1 MSKDKTF
8 RPIHYLGSKM
18 RMLDFINKIINELD
32 PSNGQV
38 CDLFSGSGSVSRYLS
53 SSRPVVSVDIQ
64 EYSNVICNAILN
76 PVQYTKIADFINKC
90 KSSKYN
96 SSLSLA
102 IKPIIDYEAKCIN
115 DALDGNAESLCE
127 FLEKGSLI
135 KLEKTA
141 KVQCSKDL
149 KEALYLSLDGLK
161 KYNLN
166 NDNVLISRYFGG
178 VYFSYKQCVE
188 LDSILEEIPNE
199 NKKNKYLLLSSL
211 ISTASDIVNTVGNQF
226 AQPIQPRNK
235 DGIPKSNIG
244 KRVLKDRSKDVYTAY
259 ASWVSKYTNL
269 EEAEFKHTII
279 KDDYLKALDCLDNTT
294 KVVYADPPYTRD
306 HYSRFYHV
314 LETICL
320 KDFPEISTT
329 KIKGNIDLSRALYR
343 EERHQ
348 SPFCIKSKASEAFD
362 QMFNKISKINASL
375 VLSYSPF
382 DESVK
387 SHPRVMTIDKITEL
401 GSKYFNNISQV
412 CPGGFVHSKFNSS
425 DKNFDKATHGEILII
440 FKND

>member
-1 MSKDKTF
+1 MHQETF
-8 RPIHYLGSKM
+8 RPIHYLGSKL
-18 RMLDFINKIINELD
+18 RILDFINTIIDEID
-32 PSNGQV
+32 PSKGQV
-38 CDLFSGSGSVSRYLS
+38 CDLFSGSGSVSRHFS
-53 SSRPVVSVDIQ
+53 KNRPVVSVDIQ

-76 PVQYTKIADFINKC
+76 PIEYPKIKDFIDKC
-90 KSSKYN
+90 STSIYYKT
-96 SSLSLA
+96 LSLA
-102 IKPIIDYEAKCIN
+102 LKPIIEYEEKCTIE
-115 DALDGNAESLCE
+115 ALEGKAEALCE

-135 KLEKTA
+135 KLEKTGEL
-141 KVQCSKDL
+141 QCSKGL
-149 KEALYLSLDGLK
+149 KEALYESFNGLN

-188 LDSILEEIPNE
+188 MDSILEEIPNE
-199 NKKNKYLLLSSL
+199 KSNYKYLLLSSL

-226 AQPIQPRNK
+226 AQPMQPRKK
-235 DGIPKSNIG
+235 DGTPKNNIG
-244 KRVLKDRSKDVYTAY
+244 KRVSTDRSKDVYLVY
-259 ASWVSKYTNL
+259 SKWISKYNNL
-269 EEAEFKHTII
+269 TKSEFNHTII
-279 KDDYLKALDCLDNTT
+279 KGDYLEALDSLDNTT

-329 KIKGNIDLSRALYR
+329 KIKGNIDLSKALYR

-348 SPFCIKSKASEAFD
+348 SPFCIKSKASDAFEM
-362 QMFNKISKINASL
+362 MFDKISKINASL

-412 CPGGFVHSKFNSS
+412 CPGGFVHSKFNNSE
-425 DKNFDKATHGEILII
+425 KNFDKTTHGEILII